1 MVRTL
6 PPPERPLYMCLEHF
20 LGLAKQHYLDAEN
33 RRCSLDFVLRT
44 LGVTKLEG
52 GANKTL
58 TPPTRIQPR
67 RAAKEN
73 VQAKIEEQKKRKR
86 QCTTKAPA
94 SREKR
99 QRIFGDFEPT
109 SAQQQTH
116 WPEIEAKLKQL
127 IQEGGQLH
135 LRNGRC
141 AYGSEPWSCMPCRV
155 LEAGLAGW
163 NDSRGTAPVA
173 KMDLVGE
180 LFDISPWNYLELLKP
195 NKLGFGDLSFVVDSC
210 KNTMILVL

>member
-1 MVRTL
+1 MVRTP

-20 LGLAKQHYLDAEN
+20 LGLAKQHYLDAEK
-33 RRCSLDFVLRT
+33 RGCSPDFLLRP
-44 LGVTKLEG
+44 LGGTKLEG
-52 GANKTL
+52 GAHKTL

-67 RAAKEN
+67 RAAKEI
-73 VQAKIEEQKKRKR
+73 VQAKIEEQKRKKRR
-86 QCTTKAPA
+86 CTTKTPA
-94 SREKR
+94 SGEKR
-99 QRIFGDFEPT
+99 QRIIGDFKPMSE
-109 SAQQQTH
+109 QHQIH
-116 WPEIEAKLKQL
+116 WPEIEAKLKEL

-155 LEAGLAGW
+155 LGAGTAGW

-180 LFDISPWNYLELLKP
+180 LFDISPWNYLELLEL
-195 NKLGFGDLSFVVDSC
+195 NKLRFGDLSFVVDTC
-210 KNTMILVL
+210 MNTIILVL